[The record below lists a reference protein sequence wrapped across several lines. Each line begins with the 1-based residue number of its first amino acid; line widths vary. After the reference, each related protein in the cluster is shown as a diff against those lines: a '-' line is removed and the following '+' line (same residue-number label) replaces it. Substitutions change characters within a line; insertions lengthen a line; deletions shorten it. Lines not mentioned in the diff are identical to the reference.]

1 MKVITW
7 NIRKAKENSLVWQI
21 LESHDADII
30 LLQEVLRIPEHIRSS
45 YAIVFRPAISES
57 GKQQIFGTAVLTK
70 YSINHEIPLVSRN
83 EFVQQELDF
92 FKGNLIPVQLITP
105 NHQQINV
112 ISVYSPP
119 WSVPPHHYD
128 SFDIK
133 DIKLTLNKRMWATE
147 ILHAFLK
154 QQEFSQ
160 DTNWIV
166 GGDFN
171 SSETFDY
178 LWPGGPHGNLEIIER
193 LEFLGLKECLRHYK
207 NELVPTFRNSKGGKI
222 IHQLDHMYTSSSLIE
237 NLIHCKTEEHD
248 LIFGNKLSDHL
259 PIISTFN

>member
-21 LESHDADII
+21 LEAHNADII
-30 LLQEVLRIPEHIRSS
+30 LLQEVLRIPAHIRTS
-45 YAIVFRPAISES
+45 YNIIFRPAISES
-57 GKQQIFGTAVLTK
+57 GKQQIFGTAILTK
-70 YSINHEIPLVSRN
+70 YSINHEIPLVSSN
-83 EFVQQELDF
+83 EFVHQELDF

-105 NHQQINV
+105 NSQLINV
-112 ISVYSPP
+112 MSVYSPP
-119 WSVPPHHYD
+119 WTIHPSRYD
-128 SFDIK
+128 GVNISE
-133 DIKLTLNKRMWATE
+133 IKLSLNKRMWAFD
-147 ILHAFLK
+147 ILHTWLK
-154 QQEFSQ
+154 DQ
-160 DTNWIV
+160 DGDANWIIA
-166 GGDFN
+166 GDFN

-178 LWPGGPHGNLEIIER
+178 LWKGGPIGSLEYIQR
-193 LEFLGLKECLRHYK
+193 LEKLGLKECLRHYK

-222 IHQLDHMYTSSSLIE
+222 IHQLDHMYTSSRLTE

>member
-45 YAIVFRPAISES
+45 YNLVFRPAISES

-70 YSINHEIPLVSRN
+70 YSINHEIPLVSGN
-83 EFVQQELDF
+83 DFVQQELDF
-92 FKGNLIPVQLITP
+92 FKGNLIPVQLISP
-105 NHQQINV
+105 NHELINV
-112 ISVYSPP
+112 MSVYSPP
-119 WSVPPHHYD
+119 WTIHPSRYEGVNI
-128 SFDIK
+128 SE
-133 DIKLTLNKRMWATE
+133 IKLSLNKRLWVLN
-147 ILHAFLK
+147 ILHAWLK
-154 QQEFSQ
+154 DQNG
-160 DTNWIV
+160 DDNWIIA
-166 GGDFN
+166 GDFN

-178 LWPGGPHGNLEIIER
+178 LWKGGPIGSLEYIQR
-193 LEFLGLKECLRHYK
+193 LENLGLKECLRHYK

-259 PIISTFN
+259 PIISTFH

>member
-7 NIRKAKENSLVWQI
+7 NIRKAKEDSLVWQI

-45 YAIVFRPAISES
+45 YTIVFRPAISES

-70 YSINHEIPLVSRN
+70 YSINHEIPLVSSN

-105 NHQQINV
+105 NNQLINV
-112 ISVYSPP
+112 MSIYSPP
-119 WSVPPHHYD
+119 WTIHPSRYEGVNVNE
-128 SFDIK
+128 
-133 DIKLTLNKRMWATE
+133 IKLSLNKRMWAFD
-147 ILHAFLK
+147 ILHTWLK
-154 QQEFSQ
+154 DQNR
-160 DTNWIV
+160 DDHWIIA
-166 GGDFN
+166 GDFN

-178 LWPGGPHGNLEIIER
+178 LWKGGPIGSLEHIQR
-193 LEFLGLKECLRHYK
+193 LEKLGFKECLRHYK

-222 IHQLDHMYTSSSLIE
+222 IHQLDHMYTSSSLTE

>member
-7 NIRKAKENSLVWQI
+7 NIRKAKESSLVWQI

-30 LLQEVLRIPEHIRSS
+30 LLQEVLRIPENIRSS
-45 YAIVFRPAISES
+45 YNLVFRPAISES

-92 FKGNLIPVQLITP
+92 FKGNLIPVQLLTP
-105 NHQQINV
+105 DHQLINV
-112 ISVYSPP
+112 MSVYSPP
-119 WSVPPHHYD
+119 WTIHPSRYEGVNI
-128 SFDIK
+128 SE
-133 DIKLTLNKRMWATE
+133 IKLSLNKRMWAFD
-147 ILHAFLK
+147 ILHAWLND
-154 QQEFSQ
+154 Q
-160 DTNWIV
+160 DKDANWIID
-166 GGDFN
+166 GDFN

-178 LWPGGPHGNLEIIER
+178 LWPGGPHGNLEIIQR
-193 LEFLGLKECLRHYK
+193 LENLGLKECLRHYK

-259 PIISTFN
+259 PIISIFD